1 MLYWSENIRYLRN
14 RLGRS
19 QQRLADDLGITRT
32 RYCKYEYGQTE
43 PPIELL
49 VKLAEYFGVGIA
61 HLIETDLSL
70 RERKQQ

>member
-49 VKLAEYFGVGIA
+49 VKLANYFGVSIDELA
-61 HLIETDLSL
+61 KEDIQRRNAS
-70 RERKQQ
+70 K

>member
-49 VKLAEYFGVGIA
+49 IKLANYFGVSIDELA
-61 HLIETDLSL
+61 KEDIQ
-70 RERKQQ
+70 RRNVPK